1 MIDNKVLT
9 ITALSI
15 IVAFELVSCGNV
27 KDASKD
33 NLAKAID
40 KKAHQAKECL
50 MYGYPVKF
58 DSDKNDLSIKNPL
71 AGAEDVSLN
80 LALEKVGILR
90 SVDFDYTTR
99 FSLRDPAE
107 LPKYKGKEFFITE
120 KGKQYQQHNSI
131 CYTGGIGNIEVL
143 KFTEP
148 AENGGVK
155 TTNVTYRYKDENIPE
170 WVQNENVTAELKK
183 YVTRYRRGFPGDGS
197 KVAVIKLTLTNEGWE

>member
-15 IVAFELVSCGNV
+15 IVAFELVSCSST
-27 KDASKD
+27 KDTSKD
-33 NLAKAID
+33 NLAKAIN

-50 MYGYPVKF
+50 MYSYPLKL
-58 DSDKNDLSIKNPL
+58 DSDKNDLSIKN
-71 AGAEDVSLN
+71 
-80 LALEKVGILR
+80 LALEKIGILK

-99 FSLRDPAE
+99 FSLRDPAD

-131 CYTGGIGNIEVL
+131 CYTGGIGDIEVL

-148 AENGGVK
+148 AESGGVK

-170 WVQNENVTAELKK
+170 WVQSENVTAELKK
-183 YVTRYRRGFPGDGS
+183 YVTKYRRSFPGDGS
-197 KVAVIKLTLTNEGWE
+197 KVAIIKLTLTNEGWE